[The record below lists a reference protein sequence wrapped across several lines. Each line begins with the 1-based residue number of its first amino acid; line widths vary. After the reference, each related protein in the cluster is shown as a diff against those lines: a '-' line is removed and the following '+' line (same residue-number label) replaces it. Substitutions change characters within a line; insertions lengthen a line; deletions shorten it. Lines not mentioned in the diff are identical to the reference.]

1 MVIGIDEAGRGCWAG
16 PVVVCSFCFS
26 PNLKPKEKQ
35 ELVYGLKNSKALS
48 QKKREAIFEKLINLS
63 LKNKIYFGV
72 GVVDSYMIDAI
83 NIRQANKEAMKRSL
97 EDIFLRI
104 GNQELVRHVLIDGK
118 DNYEFSFLSVKPEFI
133 IKGDEKIDEIKCA
146 SIIAKVFRDKLMTTY
161 SLIYPQYRFEKH
173 KSYGTQLHIELI
185 EKFSITGIHRKSY
198 KPIKNALK

>member
-1 MVIGIDEAGRGCWAG
+1 MVIWIDEAWRGCWAG

-35 ELVYGLKNSKALS
+35 ELVYWLKNSKALS

-63 LKNKIYFGV
+63 LKNKIYFWV

-104 GNQELVRHVLIDGK
+104 WNQELVRHVLIDGK

-133 IKGDEKIDEIKCA
+133 IKWDEKIDEIKCA

-173 KSYGTQLHIELI
+173 KSYWTQLHIELI
-185 EKFSITGIHRKSY
+185 EKFSITWIHRKSY